1 MAQPVPRSGTTGYGS
16 SAGEARAAGI
26 YGTVVTAAVLA
37 TGGGQLRVV
46 QLAVLV
52 FVTLVVYWG
61 AELYA
66 EVLGKHVHAGRLPR
80 GAELRVLVG
89 SSWHMVTAS
98 YLPLLVLVVT
108 ALLGMSAMTASYA
121 ALITTVLLLLVH
133 GRAAGKS
140 AGLSG
145 MRLVAVTSC
154 AGLLGVTMVLLKVLI
169 AH

>member
-1 MAQPVPRSGTTGYGS
+1 MAQPAPRSHTTGDGS
-16 SAGEARAAGI
+16 SDARARAAGI

-37 TGGGQLRVV
+37 TGGGQMRIVP
-46 QLAVLV
+46 LAVLV

-66 EVLGKHVHAGRLPR
+66 EVLGTHVHAGRLPK

-89 SSWHMVTAS
+89 ASWHMVTAS
-98 YLPLLVLVVT
+98 YLPLLVLVVA
-108 ALLGMSAMTASYA
+108 ALLGMSATTASYA
-121 ALITTVLLLLVH
+121 ALVTTVLLLLVH
-133 GRAAGKS
+133 GRAAGKG

-145 MRLVAVTSC
+145 MRLVGVTAV
-154 AGLLGVTMVLLKVLI
+154 AGLLGLTMVLLKALI

>member
-1 MAQPVPRSGTTGYGS
+1 MAHPARRSHMTGHGS

-80 GAELRVLVG
+80 GAELRTLVG

>member
-1 MAQPVPRSGTTGYGS
+1 MAQAARRSHTTGDGS
-16 SAGEARAAGI
+16 SAGRARAAGI

-37 TGGGQLRVV
+37 TGGGELRAVP
-46 QLAVLV
+46 LAVLV
-52 FVTLVVYWG
+52 FVTLVVYWV

-66 EVLGKHVHAGRLPR
+66 EVLGRHVHAGRLPR

-89 SSWHMVTAS
+89 ASWHMVTAS

-108 ALLGMSAMTASYA
+108 ALLGMSAATASYA
-121 ALITTVLLLLVH
+121 ALITTVLLLLVYGH
-133 GRAAGKS
+133 AAGKN

-145 MRLVAVTSC
+145 MRLVGVTSV
-154 AGLLGVTMVLLKVLI
+154 AGLLGVSMVLLKVLI

>member
-1 MAQPVPRSGTTGYGS
+1 MAQPVPRSSTTGDGS
-16 SAGEARAAGI
+16 SAGRARAAGI

-66 EVLGKHVHAGRLPR
+66 EVLGKHVHAGRLPQ
-80 GAELRVLVG
+80 GAELRALVG
-89 SSWHMVTAS
+89 ASWHMVTAS
-98 YLPLLVLVVT
+98 YLPLLVLVVA

-133 GRAAGKS
+133 GRAAGKG

-145 MRLVAVTSC
+145 MRLVGVTAL
-154 AGLLGVTMVLLKVLI
+154 AGLFGVTMVLLKVLI